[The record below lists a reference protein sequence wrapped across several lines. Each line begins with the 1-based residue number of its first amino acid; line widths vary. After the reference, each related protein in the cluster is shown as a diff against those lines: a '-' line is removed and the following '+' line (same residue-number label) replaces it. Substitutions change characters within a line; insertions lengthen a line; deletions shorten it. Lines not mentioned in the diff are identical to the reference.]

1 MITTFQ
7 RWVLKRIFRKLMFV
21 EPWLSEKNI
30 ISVFKLLEE
39 AAEEEFE
46 FSNILAVD
54 NFLINCYEKAYLIKR

>member
-1 MITTFQ
+1 
-7 RWVLKRIFRKLMFV
+7 MFV

-30 ISVFKLLEE
+30 ITVFKLLEE